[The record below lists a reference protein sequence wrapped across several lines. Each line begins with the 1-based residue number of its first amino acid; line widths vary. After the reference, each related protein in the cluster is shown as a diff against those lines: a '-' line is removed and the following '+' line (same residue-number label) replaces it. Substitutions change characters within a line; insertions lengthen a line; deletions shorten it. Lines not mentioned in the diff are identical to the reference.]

1 MSKQRE
7 GLLTLDN
14 LRPARMALDFIRGF
28 QGLQAD
34 AAATNVNNGFTKED
48 IDISAFEK
56 YMYTSVPDA
65 DNQRFKH
72 LFASFRSARKG
83 LKLMLSVGELGE
95 TLEAV
100 RKNVGQDK
108 HIPEFTAEE
117 TEIADCI
124 IRLMN
129 YATDNKLRLAE
140 AIVAKN
146 AYNRNR
152 ADHSAE
158 SRASEHGKKF

>member
-1 MSKQRE
+1 MKNRE

-34 AAATNVNNGFTKED
+34 AAATNVNNGFTAED
-48 IDISAFEK
+48 ALCDSLQQ
-56 YMYTSVPDA
+56 SL
-65 DNQRFKH
+65 RFRLGH
-72 LFASFRSARKG
+72 DQSESFNILFDSFRSARKG

-117 TEIADCI
+117 TEVADCI